1 MTIQTTYFKS
11 KCGPKGIRRY
21 EKKKN
26 EKKPCLHLI
35 PVKSG
40 SACPLLVLSIASA
53 LVVLGTVGLVGC
65 KGFATAAVSSI
76 GEIVTKVKNIDV

>member
-1 MTIQTTYFKS
+1 MR
-11 KCGPKGIRRY
+11 PKGIRRN

-26 EKKPCLHLI
+26 EKKRRLYLI

-53 LVVLGTVGLVGC
+53 LVVLGTVGFVGC
-65 KGFATAAVSSI
+65 KGLAAAAISSI
-76 GEIVTKVKNIDV
+76 GEIVTKKYMSRLNTNNVE